1 MKKLK
6 VVKRVLSVL
15 LTGLIGLNSIGLLA
29 TATDDF
35 SYFSYGYNLNNYY
48 IATLKEDYVT
58 IMQNIGTTEIVYPEE
73 YDDA

>member
-35 SYFSYGYNLNNYY
+35 SYFSYV
-48 IATLKEDYVT
+48 I
-58 IMQNIGTTEIVYPEE
+58 I
-73 YDDA
+73 